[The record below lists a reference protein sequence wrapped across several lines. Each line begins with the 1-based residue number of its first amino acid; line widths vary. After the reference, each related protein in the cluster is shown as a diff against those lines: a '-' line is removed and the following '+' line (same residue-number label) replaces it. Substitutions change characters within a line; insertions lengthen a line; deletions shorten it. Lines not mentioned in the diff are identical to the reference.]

1 MATLRVPPAVPSP
14 QEDCE
19 QLHKAFEGW
28 GTNEKLIIS
37 VLAHRN
43 AAQRKA
49 IREAY
54 QATYGKDLLESLLH
68 ETHGDFEKIVL
79 LWTLEPSERDALL
92 ANEAA
97 TKWHPTNRV
106 LIEIA
111 CARSSQDLF
120 TVRCAYHKQYKR
132 SLEEDVAAHTK
143 ADFRK
148 LLLPLV
154 SAYRYEGEEV
164 NMHLAKSEAKLLHD
178 KISEKAYS
186 DEEVIRV
193 LTTRSKPQ
201 LIATF
206 NQYNNEFG
214 NPINKVLKIIY
225 FFFFFLSTHSLIL
238 SLALNISS
246 SQDLKSDP
254 KDDYLAA
261 LRAVV
266 RLICCPEKYFEKVI
280 RLSLNKLGT
289 DETALTRIVATRAEV
304 DLKLIK
310 EVYQSRNSVPLENA
324 VKHDTH
330 RHYEDMLLALL
341 GSDQN

>member
-49 IREAY
+49 IRDAY

-97 TKWHPTNRV
+97 TKWHPANRV

-178 KISEKAYS
+178 KISDKAYS

-214 NPINKVLKIIY
+214 NPINK
-225 FFFFFLSTHSLIL
+225 
-238 SLALNISS
+238 
-246 SQDLKSDP
+246 DLKSDP

>member
-1 MATLRVPPAVPSP
+1 MATLTVPHSIPSP

-28 GTNEKLIIS
+28 GTNENLIIS

-49 IREAY
+49 IRQAY

-68 ETHGDFEKIVL
+68 ETHGDFEKLLL
-79 LWTLEPSERDALL
+79 LWTLEPSERDAIL

-97 TKWHPTNRV
+97 TKWHAANRV

-111 CARSSQDLF
+111 CARSSEELF
-120 TVRCAYHKQYKR
+120 IVRRAYHTQFKR

-143 ADFRK
+143 GDFRK
-148 LLLPLV
+148 LLVPLI
-154 SAYRYEGEEV
+154 SAYRYEGAEV

-178 KISEKAYS
+178 KISDKAYS

-201 LIATF
+201 LLATF
-206 NQYNNEFG
+206 NQYKNEFG
-214 NPINKVLKIIY
+214 NAINK
-225 FFFFFLSTHSLIL
+225 
-238 SLALNISS
+238 
-246 SQDLKSDP
+246 DLKSDP
-254 KDDYLAA
+254 KDDFLAA
-261 LRAVV
+261 LRAVI
-266 RLICCPEKYFEKVI
+266 RLICTPEKYLEKVV
-280 RLSLNKLGT
+280 RLSLNKMGT
-289 DETALTRIVATRAEV
+289 EETALTRIVATRAEV

-310 EVYQSRNSVPLENA
+310 EVYQSRNSVPLEKA

-330 RHYEDMLLALL
+330 RHYEDLVLALL
-341 GSDQN
+341 GCEEN

>member
-1 MATLRVPPAVPSP
+1 MATLTVPHATPSP

-28 GTNEKLIIS
+28 GTNENLIIS

-49 IREAY
+49 IRQAY

-68 ETHGDFEKIVL
+68 ETNGDFEKLVL

-92 ANEAA
+92 ANEGA
-97 TKWHPTNRV
+97 TKWHAANRV

-111 CARSSQDLF
+111 CARSSEELF
-120 TVRCAYHKQYKR
+120 VVRCAYHKQFKR

-143 ADFRK
+143 GDFRK
-148 LLLPLV
+148 LLVPLV

-178 KISEKAYS
+178 KISDKAYA

-193 LTTRSKPQ
+193 LTTRSKHQ

-206 NQYNNEFG
+206 NHYNNEFG
-214 NPINKVLKIIY
+214 NPINK
-225 FFFFFLSTHSLIL
+225 
-238 SLALNISS
+238 
-246 SQDLKSDP
+246 DLKSDP
-254 KDDYLAA
+254 KDDFLAA

-266 RLICCPEKYFEKVI
+266 RLICCPEKYFEKVV
-280 RLSLNKLGT
+280 RLSLNKMGT
-289 DETALTRIVATRAEV
+289 DEIALARIVATRAEV
-304 DLKLIK
+304 DLKVIK
-310 EVYQSRNSVPLENA
+310 EVYKSRNSVPLEHA

-330 RHYEDMLLALL
+330 RHYEDLLLALL
-341 GSDQN
+341 GSEEN

>member
-1 MATLRVPPAVPSP
+1 MATLCVPPSVPSP

-28 GTNEKLIIS
+28 GTNENLIIS

-43 AAQRKA
+43 AAQRAA
-49 IREAY
+49 IRQAY

-79 LWTLEPSERDALL
+79 LWTLTPSERDALL

-97 TKWHPTNRV
+97 TKWHPANRV

-111 CARSSQDLF
+111 CARSSEELF
-120 TVRCAYHKQYKR
+120 VVRRAYHKQYKR

-143 ADFRK
+143 GDFRK
-148 LLLPLV
+148 LLVPLV
-154 SAYRYEGEEV
+154 SAYRYEGEDV
-164 NMHLAKSEAKLLHD
+164 NMHVAKSEAKLLHD
-178 KISEKAYS
+178 KISDKAYS
-186 DEEVIRV
+186 DEEVIRI

-201 LIATF
+201 LVATF
-206 NQYNNEFG
+206 NHYNNEFG
-214 NPINKVLKIIY
+214 NPINK
-225 FFFFFLSTHSLIL
+225 
-238 SLALNISS
+238 
-246 SQDLKSDP
+246 DLKADP
-254 KDDYLAA
+254 KDDFLAA

-280 RLSLNKLGT
+280 RLSINKLGT
-289 DETALTRIVATRAEV
+289 DETALTRVVATRAEV
-304 DLKLIK
+304 DLSVIK
-310 EVYQSRNSVPLENA
+310 DVYKSRNSVSFVQA
-324 VKHDTH
+324 VKRDTH

-341 GSDQN
+341 GSE

>member
-1 MATLRVPPAVPSP
+1 MASLRVPAAIPSP

-37 VLAHRN
+37 VLGHRN

-49 IREAY
+49 IRDAY

-68 ETHGDFEKIVL
+68 ETRGDFEKIVL
-79 LWTLEPSERDALL
+79 LWTLQPGERDALL

-97 TKWHPTNRV
+97 AKWHPANRV

-120 TVRCAYHKQYKR
+120 AVRRAYHNQYKR

-154 SAYRYEGEEV
+154 TAFRYEGDEV

-178 KISEKAYS
+178 KISDKAYT
-186 DEEVIRV
+186 DDDLIRV
-193 LTTRSKPQ
+193 LATRSKPQ
-201 LIATF
+201 LVATF
-206 NQYNNEFG
+206 NHYNNQFG
-214 NPINKVLKIIY
+214 NPINK
-225 FFFFFLSTHSLIL
+225 
-238 SLALNISS
+238 
-246 SQDLKSDP
+246 DLKSDP

-266 RLICCPEKYFEKVI
+266 RLICCPDKYFEKVI